1 MNRKYFAN
9 KLLDFDLSA
18 NNGGW
23 QWAASTGCD
32 AQPYFRIFNPT
43 SQAKKFDPEG
53 EFIKK
58 YVPELNNLPSKLI
71 HEPWKTQDLLR
82 SEYKIEYYT
91 RIVDHEEARKKTIEL
106 SKQALLLIQDLPTP
120 ATELGEI
127 AEYITSRAH

>member
-1 MNRKYFAN
+1 MKKRKKISFLTKDLCISWRKGEEYFAN

-43 SQAKKFDPEG
+43 TQSRKFDPDG

-58 YVPELNNLPSKLI
+58 YIPELESFSKSEI
-71 HEPWKTQDLLR
+71 HEPWKNPNGNLLKQGHKYPSR
-82 SEYKIEYYT
+82 IIEH
-91 RIVDHEEARKKTIEL
+91 DEARKKTLERFN
-106 SKQALLLIQDLPTP
+106 KV
-120 ATELGEI
+120 
-127 AEYITSRAH
+127 RAS